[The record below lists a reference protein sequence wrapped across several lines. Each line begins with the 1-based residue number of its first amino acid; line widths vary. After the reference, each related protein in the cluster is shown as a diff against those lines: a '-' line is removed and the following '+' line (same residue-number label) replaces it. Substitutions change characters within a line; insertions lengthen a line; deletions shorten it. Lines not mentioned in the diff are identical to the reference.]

1 MSNRFRAIAC
11 LVALL
16 AVVRAQHPPVPVP
29 SAPATPSTDP
39 CIATVGDRE
48 VLLSD
53 LIAEVDRQI
62 PLNFYHR
69 RLPTDQMATFRREA
83 FDKLVVKHLIHL
95 DALDRGLAVGDEELR
110 VEFEA
115 ALKEAGSEYAALA
128 AAAREALFDEVR
140 PGLEKRV
147 LIRKNEER
155 VTAAIA
161 RPTDAMMQS
170 LYDERIAADPTAF
183 MAPREAHYFQIFVGV
198 DPSRIRHEEE
208 SKRAKIDAAMAELVA
223 GKPFGTVARI
233 YSEDE
238 FAEKGGDL
246 GMQQVGSFRMQAIG
260 DAAKALGVGE
270 TSEVIRSLH
279 GFHILRCTEEK
290 PPARHSFADMRAA
303 IEQWLL
309 EEHLKVARAR
319 WLAELR
325 GKHAVV
331 LVRGDLIEGSGDGA
345 ATKTPTPTPQGQGQG
360 HGR

>member
-1 MSNRFRAIAC
+1 M
-11 LVALL
+11 
-16 AVVRAQHPPVPVP
+16 
-29 SAPATPSTDP
+29 
-39 CIATVGDRE
+39 
-48 VLLSD
+48 LSD

-62 PLNFYHR
+62 PMNFYHR
-69 RLPTDQMATFRREA
+69 RVPPDQMATFRREA

-95 DALDRGLAVGDEELR
+95 DALDRGLTVGDEELR

-128 AAAREALFDEVR
+128 AAARQALFDEVR

-155 VTAAIA
+155 VTAGIA
-161 RPTDAMMQS
+161 RPNDAMMQS

-183 MAPREAHYFQIFVGV
+183 MAPREAHYFQIFVAV
-198 DPSRIRHEEE
+198 DPSRIRQEEE
-208 SKRAKIDAAMAELVA
+208 SKRAKIDAAMAELRD
-223 GKPFGTVARI
+223 GKPFATVARI

-246 GMQQVGSFRMQAIG
+246 GMQQIGSFRMQAIG

-331 LVRGDLIEGSGDGA
+331 LLRGELIEGSGDGA
-345 ATKTPTPTPQGQGQG
+345 ATKTPTPTPEGQGQG

>member
-1 MSNRFRAIAC
+1 MPNRFRAVAC
-11 LVALL
+11 VFALL
-16 AVVRAQHPPVPVP
+16 AVVRAQHPPVSVP
-29 SAPATPSTDP
+29 PGPATPSADP
-39 CIATVGDRE
+39 CIATVGDRQ

-53 LIAEVDRQI
+53 LIAEVGRQI

-69 RLPTDQMATFRREA
+69 RVPPDQMATFRREA
-83 FDKLVVKHLIHL
+83 FDKLVVKHLVYL
-95 DALDRGLAVGDEELR
+95 DALARGLTAGDEELR

-115 ALKEAGSEYAALA
+115 ALREAGSEYAALA

-140 PGLEKRV
+140 PSLERRV

-155 VTAAIA
+155 LAKGIA
-161 RPTDAMMQS
+161 RPADAMLQS
-170 LYDERIAADPTAF
+170 LYDDRIAADPTAF

-208 SKRAKIDAAMAELVA
+208 SKRAKIYAAMAELRA

-246 GMQQVGSFRMQAIG
+246 GMQQVGSFRMQALG

-270 TSEVIRSLH
+270 TTEVIRSLH

-290 PPARHSFADMRAA
+290 PPARQSFADMRAA
-303 IEQWLL
+303 IEQWLH
-309 EEHLKVARAR
+309 EEHLKLARAR

-325 GKHAVV
+325 SKHAVV
-331 LVRGDLIEGSGDGA
+331 LLRGDLIEPSSDGA
-345 ATKTPTPTPQGQGQG
+345 ATSTPPGE
-360 HGR
+360 GR